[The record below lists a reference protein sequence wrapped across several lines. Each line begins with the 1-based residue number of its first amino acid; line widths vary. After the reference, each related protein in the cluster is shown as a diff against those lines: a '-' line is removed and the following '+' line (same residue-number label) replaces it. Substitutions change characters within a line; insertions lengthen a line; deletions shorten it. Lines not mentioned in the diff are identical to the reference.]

1 MVNKIYYKRIQ
12 KNKIMTAKELASKK
26 TLTKVEKAFLTDEAT
41 RLNINFE
48 IRPDCSSCYQ
58 DLALQIYKLEKENV
72 PVEETTTIPKF
83 ILKKGFDSIIVGTG
97 ERINEATITDEIAK
111 QLFDRGLKSIFEVVP
126 DENNN

>member
-1 MVNKIYYKRIQ
+1 MDNKIYYKRIQ

-26 TLTKVEKAFLTDEAT
+26 TLTKAEKAFLTDEAT

-72 PVEETTTIPKF
+72 PVEETTTIPKYKL
-83 ILKKGFDSIIVGTG
+83 IKGFDSIIVGTG
-97 ERINEATITDEIAK
+97 ERINEATITDQMAK
-111 QLFDRGLKSIFEVVP
+111 RLYDAGMKKIFEFYE
-126 DENNN
+126 DNI

>member
-83 ILKKGFDSIIVGTG
+83 KLIKGFDSIIVGTG
-97 ERINEATITDEIAK
+97 ERINEATITDQMAK
-111 QLFDRGLKSIFEVVP
+111 RLYDAGMTKIFEFYE
-126 DENNN
+126 DNI

>member
-1 MVNKIYYKRIQ
+1 MVNKNYYKRIQ

-72 PVEETTTIPKF
+72 PVEETTTIPKYKL
-83 ILKKGFDSIIVGTG
+83 IKGFDSIIVGTG
-97 ERINEATITDEIAK
+97 ERINEATITDQMAK
-111 QLFDRGLKSIFEVVP
+111 RLYDAGMKKIFEFYE
-126 DENNN
+126 DNI

>member
-72 PVEETTTIPKF
+72 PVEETTTIPKYKL
-83 ILKKGFDSIIVGTG
+83 IKGFDSIIVGTG
-97 ERINEATITDEIAK
+97 ERINEATITDQMAK
-111 QLFDRGLKSIFEVVP
+111 RLYDAGMTKIFEFYE
-126 DENNN
+126 DNI

>member
-1 MVNKIYYKRIQ
+1 MDNKIYYKRIQ

-72 PVEETTTIPKF
+72 PVEETTTIPKYKL
-83 ILKKGFDSIIVGTG
+83 IKGFDSIIVGTG
-97 ERINEATITDEIAK
+97 ERINEATITDQMAK
-111 QLFDRGLKSIFEVVP
+111 RLYDAGMTKIFEFYE
-126 DENNN
+126 DNI

>member
-72 PVEETTTIPKF
+72 PVEETTTIPKYKL
-83 ILKKGFDSIIVGTG
+83 IKGFDSIIVGTG
-97 ERINEATITDEIAK
+97 ERINEATITDQMAK
-111 QLFDRGLKSIFEVVP
+111 RLYDAGMKKIFEFYE
-126 DENNN
+126 DNI

>member
-72 PVEETTTIPKF
+72 PVEETTTIPKYKL
-83 ILKKGFDSIIVGTG
+83 IKGFDSIIVGTG
-97 ERINEATITDEIAK
+97 ERINEATNTDQMAK
-111 QLFDRGLKSIFEVVP
+111 RLHDAGMTKIFEFYE
-126 DENNN
+126 DNI

>member
-48 IRPDCSSCYQ
+48 VRPDCSSCYQ

-72 PVEETTTIPKF
+72 SVEETTTIPKYKL
-83 ILKKGFDSIIVGTG
+83 IKGFDSIIVGTG
-97 ERINEATITDEIAK
+97 ERINEATITDQMAK
-111 QLFDRGLKSIFEVVP
+111 RLYDAGMTKIFEFYE
-126 DENNN
+126 DNI

>member
-26 TLTKVEKAFLTDEAT
+26 TLTKVEKTFLTEEAA

-72 PVEETTTIPKF
+72 PVEETTTIPKYKL
-83 ILKKGFDSIIVGTG
+83 IKGFDSIIVGTG
-97 ERINEATITDEIAK
+97 ERINEATITDQMAK
-111 QLFDRGLKSIFEVVP
+111 RLYDAGMTKIFEFYE
-126 DENNN
+126 DNI

>member
-72 PVEETTTIPKF
+72 PVEETTTIPKYKL
-83 ILKKGFDSIIVGTG
+83 IKGFDSIIVGTG
-97 ERINEATITDEIAK
+97 ERINEATITDQIAK
-111 QLFDRGLKSIFEVVP
+111 RLYDAGMTKIFEFYE
-126 DENNN
+126 DNI

>member
-12 KNKIMTAKELASKK
+12 KNEIMTAKELASKK

-72 PVEETTTIPKF
+72 PVEETTTIPKYKL
-83 ILKKGFDSIIVGTG
+83 IKGFDSIIVGTG
-97 ERINEATITDEIAK
+97 ERINEATITDQMAK
-111 QLFDRGLKSIFEVVP
+111 RLYDAGMTKIFEFYE
-126 DENNN
+126 DNI

>member
-26 TLTKVEKAFLTDEAT
+26 TLTKAEKAFLTDEAT

-72 PVEETTTIPKF
+72 PVEETTTIPKYKL
-83 ILKKGFDSIIVGTG
+83 IKGFDSIIVGTG
-97 ERINEATITDEIAK
+97 ERINEATITDQMAK
-111 QLFDRGLKSIFEVVP
+111 RLYDAGMTKIFEFYE
-126 DENNN
+126 DNI

>member
-1 MVNKIYYKRIQ
+1 
-12 KNKIMTAKELASKK
+12 MTAKELASKK

-72 PVEETTTIPKF
+72 PVEETTTIPKYKL
-83 ILKKGFDSIIVGTG
+83 IKGLDSIIVGTG
-97 ERINEATITDEIAK
+97 ERINEATITDQMAK
-111 QLFDRGLKSIFEVVP
+111 RLYDAGMTKIFEFYE
-126 DENNN
+126 DNI

>member
-58 DLALQIYKLEKENV
+58 DLALQIYKAEN
-72 PVEETTTIPKF
+72 TTESVTIENAKYKL
-83 ILKKGFDSIIVGTG
+83 IKGFDSIIVGTG
-97 ERINEATITDEIAK
+97 ERINEATITDQIAK
-111 QLFDRGLKSIFEVVP
+111 RLHDAGMTKRFEFYE
-126 DENNN
+126 DNI